1 VNTASLLQFL
11 FSGLMVGAIYAL
23 VALGLNVVFNAT
35 GAVNFAQGEFSM
47 LGGMLGTATLSA
59 TGLPLALVFACTVVA
74 VTAIGVGMERLIVRP
89 VRHADVLN
97 LIIVTIGASILT
109 VRDNL
114 ELGGYAL
121 PRGRDFASRL
131 ASGVEAAYDRF
142 PVLRQR
148 SGQLAGTLSGGEQQM
163 LAIGRALMTRPGCC
177 CATSRP
183 SVSPRSSSGRS
194 CGCSRPSGRRAR
206 RSCSSSRTRGWRCAS
221 RTAPTCWRSGAWP
234 SRARRQIC
242 SRTINSRPPTSVDRR

>member
-1 VNTASLLQFL
+1 MSRPGRSGGDIRTAPVSCPPILPQGRGEVKRALDSGRPACVDKNHRRAYAPSTSRELPFRHPVNTASLLQFL

-23 VALGLNVVFNAT
+23 VALGLTVVFNAT

-97 LIIVTIGASILT
+97 LIIVTIRASILT

-114 ELGGYAL
+114 ELGGDAL

-131 ASGVEAAYDRF
+131 ASGVEGADDRF
-142 PVLRQR
+142 PGLRQR
-148 SGQLAGTLSGGEQQM
+148 GGQLAGTLSGGRQQM
-163 LAIGRALMTRPGCC
+163 LASRRALMTP
-177 CATSRP
+177 
-183 SVSPRSSSGRS
+183 PRLLPCRD
-194 CGCSRPSGRRAR
+194 A
-206 RSCSSSRTRGWRCAS
+206 
-221 RTAPTCWRSGAWP
+221 
-234 SRARRQIC
+234 
-242 SRTINSRPPTSVDRR
+242 